1 MNMNIDLK
9 KMYEKYVIKSFCEK
23 YNVTKKELNENNHFY
38 FRFLCFLYLDFI
50 RNIEIPKINLGSRY
64 EAVFIE
70 FRILPH
76 VEFII
81 RNTILKLGSNW
92 SYTIICGNKNYDFF
106 CKICSNI
113 SPNLNIIKIDLDNL
127 LVNDYNNLLTSLEFW
142 KMLNGE
148 KILIYQE
155 DSIMF
160 KNNINDFLIY
170 DYIGAPFPKN
180 QNDTPNSV
188 GNGGFSLRSKSKMI
202 DIINSKLIDD
212 TIFNSSTTN
221 YMKNNGLT
229 TPPEDVYF
237 SKNMQELNIGI
248 VASHE
253 SALSFSTE
261 SVANKNSL
269 GGHKFWIGNSEW
281 KKIMKNKFDLIEYKP
296 QSNLLLYLKYYNIS
310 EVHSKIDTI
319 PNAFDIDLYFC
330 DAVNNLLIG
339 KNEDIIKYIKNIGL
353 NGFIYHPKQI
363 LNIFPNIVFYKFMK
377 NLFIM
382 YKFTIYK
389 SSEFINKFIY
399 KSNYND
405 LKSRLIK
412 QKYYNLNNKIELLIV
427 AFIGNENRGIDLIN
441 KIINYKS
448 IQEFN
453 ISFCFNNLSD
463 TTKYT
468 DKIKNLIKTN
478 FEFYSIYN
486 CKELGTDIT
495 PTLLMCDDILNKHH
509 NFNHIIKLHTKSI
522 SSQYSDLTDFILSMP
537 LSNILSNKIDN
548 CNCIGHPKYYINIT
562 SDNFNNELFI
572 KYSNSINIKNSF
584 VGGTIFY
591 INSKVLLEVINFI
604 IKNNYRSYFLNN
616 LYENN
621 CINKDYSPIHFIER
635 LFGVIKI

>member
-1 MNMNIDLK
+1 MNVNIDLK
-9 KMYEKYVIKSFCEK
+9 KMYEKYIIKSFCEK

-50 RNIEIPKINLGSRY
+50 RNIEMPKINLGSRY

-81 RNTILKLGSNW
+81 RNAILKLGSNW

-180 QNDTPNSV
+180 QNDTPNLV

-229 TPPEDVYF
+229 VPPEDVYF
-237 SKNMQELNIGI
+237 SKNMQELNIGV

-441 KIINYKS
+441 KIINYKN

-572 KYSNSINIKNSF
+572 KYSNSINIKKSF